1 VKMLRQKEISLHTP
15 LHCIIPLRVFS
26 IYISIQRPPPLNQHS
41 KRSVKLRMKVLIS
54 KLCCL
59 GSQFLQGIE
68 IKYSTLAPTSED
80 LTTTTSFITSKSMAS
95 HQASSA
101 SMEKL
106 TLPITG
112 GSSFEPSNKK
122 QKKEAQRRVQHVG
135 VQGPYI
141 GAKWSHIPIIF
152 SQDILRYKDYLHRDI
167 MIISCVIKGF
177 VVHNVLVDQAVMQI
191 SYLSKLLVKC
201 ESPKISFKIQLFL
214 FMTSK
219 DNRWWH

>member
-1 VKMLRQKEISLHTP
+1 
-15 LHCIIPLRVFS
+15 
-26 IYISIQRPPPLNQHS
+26 
-41 KRSVKLRMKVLIS
+41 MKVLIS

-68 IKYSTLAPTSED
+68 IKYSTLAPTYDD

-106 TLPITG
+106 TLSITG

-122 QKKEAQRRVQHVG
+122 QKKEAQRRVLHVG

-141 GAKWSHIPIIF
+141 RTKWSYIPIIF
-152 SQDILRYKDYLHRDI
+152 SQDDLRHKDYLHRDV

-177 VVHNVLVDQAVMQI
+177 VVHNILADQAVMQI

-201 ESPKISFKIQLFL
+201 KSPNISFKIQLFL
-214 FMTSK
+214 SMASEN
-219 DNRWWH
+219 NR